1 MLRKSILIGLLVLKN
16 NRTIGELKSL
26 QGGKERQLSPSALFL
41 GGYRRHREMEEFFT
55 WAVTGG
61 TGVNGLN
68 THYIGLNMTTLPR
81 SMTQCM

>member
-26 QGGKERQLSPSALFL
+26 QGGKERQLSPSALF
-41 GGYRRHREMEEFFT
+41 

-61 TGVNGLN
+61 TGKWKSFSHGQLQAAQA
-68 THYIGLNMTTLPR
+68 
-81 SMTQCM
+81 SMG